1 MVESKKYRVWCKT
14 CNDFVF
20 HVKKEEDLKCTH
32 CDTIYSEILL
42 KDIPDEKISEQRQ
55 RYKDHRKEEMNKV
68 FKMLMENP
76 EQKKTKELIHMLSS
90 PGSDF
95 DTEIHESDAG
105 QKAIDEENKRIREAE
120 MAERQRIK
128 DEQKAEASKYKS
140 LGRNDIC
147 ICGSGLKYKKCC
159 LTRIQS
165 Y

>member
-1 MVESKKYRVWCKT
+1 MTTKKYRVWCKT

-20 HVKKEEDLKCTH
+20 HIKKDENLDCTH
-32 CDTIYSEILL
+32 CDTTYSEILL
-42 KDIPDEKISEQRQ
+42 KDIPEEKIEEQRK

-68 FKMLMENP
+68 FKMIMEAP
-76 EQKKTKELIHMLSS
+76 EKNRSKELINMFSS
-90 PGSDF
+90 PDPDF
-95 DTEIHESDAG
+95 DSEINESDAG
-105 QKAIDEENKRIREAE
+105 QKAIDEENKKIREAE

-128 DEQKAEASKYKS
+128 DEQKEEAAKYKS

-147 ICGSGLKYKKCC
+147 ICGSGIKYKKCC